1 MKMVIVE
8 IRGDTAVA
16 LREDGRFVTLRHQRY
31 QVGDTIQ
38 GAAFR
43 TSHHFS
49 RFAAACIAAVLLIGV
64 QTAMAVGMPY
74 SYVTL
79 DVNPSIQYTLNIF
92 DRVLSVSAVNQDAAS
107 VVTALEKS
115 GISFE
120 KINDAI
126 GQTVRQCRSEGYLS
140 ETAQE
145 YVVFSVASKSD
156 HKVENLSD
164 QLEHFSQVDDLISTE
179 VVPTTI
185 REIKEAG
192 QKGTTPGKLALISR
206 MQKQTGDAQNAEA
219 WINRPV
225 REIMLKLSNN
235 SSNSQASTADQ
246 TPAGQSSQQPAQN
259 PQNSPQATEK
269 ASQSRTG
276 SRSFADPYHSETS
289 SETAGELSPQQSAE
303 SQKDLQASYVQ
314 PDSDI
319 EANSEQSPQEAAA
332 PPGDDSAAEA
342 GIALETSSGNLP
354 SAGNPEN
361 SASSPLNMPP
371 QAGPSA

>member
-31 QVGDTIQ
+31 QVGETIQ
-38 GAAFR
+38 RAAFR

-49 RFAAACIAAVLLIGV
+49 RFAAACIAAVLLIGG
-64 QTAMAVGMPY
+64 QTALAVGMPY

-107 VVTALEKS
+107 VVTALDES
-115 GISFE
+115 GISFK
-120 KINDAI
+120 KIDDVI
-126 GQTVRQCRSEGYLS
+126 GQTVKQCRSEGYLS

-192 QKGTTPGKLALISR
+192 QKRTTPGKLALISR
-206 MQKQTGDAQNAEA
+206 MQKQTGNTQSTEA

-225 REIMLKLSNN
+225 REIMLELSNN
-235 SSNSQASTADQ
+235 SSDSQARTADQ
-246 TPAGQSSQQPAQN
+246 LPVGQSSQQPAQN
-259 PQNSPQATEK
+259 PQNSSQATQK
-269 ASQSRTG
+269 ASQSHSG
-276 SRSFADPYHSETS
+276 SRGFASPHYSQPS
-289 SETAGELSPQQSAE
+289 SEAAGELSPQQSDE
-303 SQKDLQASYVQ
+303 SQKDLQSSYVQ
-314 PDSDI
+314 PDSDT
-319 EANSEQSPQEAAA
+319 ETNSEQSPQGDVE
-332 PPGDDSAAEA
+332 PPDEDSAAEA
-342 GIALETSSGNLP
+342 GIALGTSSGNAP
-354 SAGNPEN
+354 GAGNSEN
-361 SASSPLNMPP
+361 NASSPPNISPP
-371 QAGPSA
+371 AEPSA